1 MMFLKGLFVFLLMP
15 TLISCQFTETIVFN
29 EDNSGKMSIEM
40 DMGEMMAFGGE
51 TSDSIATKK
60 DTLIFIKD
68 ILEEKKDSISKLP
81 KVEQQKLRRMENYE
95 MRMKIDSENDELLFN
110 LAVNFKSIEKANGL
124 LEGFSDSMSLMPN
137 TGADLK
143 FDVDDEV
150 SSDAI
155 AVDYSFKRSKF
166 SRDAYIND
174 EEKHKMQLDSLEGSE
189 SWLQN
194 IKYTLKYTF
203 PRKIVKSSID
213 DATYSL
219 DAKTI
224 EVTRNF
230 VAYMKDPN
238 ILDLEIELEK

>member
-1 MMFLKGLFVFLLMP
+1 MFLKGLFLFLL
-15 TLISCQFTETIVFN
+15 TISLISCQFTETIVFN
-29 EDNSGKMSIEM
+29 EDGSGKMSIEM

-51 TSDSIATKK
+51 STDSIATKK

-81 KVEQQKLRRMENYE
+81 KAEQQKLRKMENYE
-95 MRMKIDSENDELLFN
+95 MRIKIDSENNELLFN
-110 LAVNFKSIEKANGL
+110 LAVDFKSIEKANGL
-124 LEGFSDSMSLMPN
+124 LEGFGDSMSLMPS
-137 TGADLK
+137 TDDDLK
-143 FDVDDEV
+143 FDTDQG

-155 AVDYSFKRSKF
+155 AVDYSFKRGKF
-166 SRDAYIND
+166 KRNAYIKD
-174 EEKHKMQLDSLEGSE
+174 EQKYKMQIDSLKGSE

-194 IKYTLKYTF
+194 MKYTLRYTF

-224 EVTRNF
+224 EVTRSF

-238 ILDLEIELEK
+238 VLDLEVELEK

>member
-1 MMFLKGLFVFLLMP
+1 MFLKGVFLFVL
-15 TLISCQFTETIVFN
+15 TISLISCQFTETIVFN
-29 EDNSGKMSIEM
+29 EDGSGEMSIEM

-51 TSDSIATKK
+51 STDSIATKK

-81 KVEQQKLRRMENYE
+81 EAEQQKLRRMENYK
-95 MRMKIDSENDELLFN
+95 MRMKMDSDKNELLFN
-110 LAVNFKSIEKANGL
+110 LAVDFKSIEEANNL
-124 LEGFSDSMSLMPN
+124 LEGFGDSMSLMPS
-137 TGADLK
+137 TGEDSK
-143 FDVDDEV
+143 FDAEEG

-155 AVDYSFKRSKF
+155 AVDYSFKRGKF
-166 SRDAYIND
+166 KRNAYIKD
-174 EEKHKMQLDSLEGSE
+174 EQKHKMQIDSMKGSE
-189 SWLQN
+189 SWLEN
-194 IKYTLKYTF
+194 MKYTLKYTF

-224 EVTRNF
+224 EVTRSF

-238 ILDLEIELEK
+238 VLDLEVELEK